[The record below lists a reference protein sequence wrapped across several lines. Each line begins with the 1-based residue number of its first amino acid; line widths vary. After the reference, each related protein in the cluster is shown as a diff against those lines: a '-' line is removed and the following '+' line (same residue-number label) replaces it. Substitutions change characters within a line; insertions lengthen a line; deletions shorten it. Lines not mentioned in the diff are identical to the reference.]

1 MPPEKIRSACPVFC
15 GNKVLDIFQKNSTI
29 QLLNGIQKSGVN
41 APETLKQINK
51 EATHG
56 ETRYTLAGRAGNR

>member
-15 GNKVLDIFQKNSTI
+15 GNKVLDIFQNNSTI
-29 QLLNGIQKSGVN
+29 QLLNGIQKSCVN

-51 EATHG
+51 EETHG
-56 ETRYTLAGRAGNR
+56 ETRYTLPGQARNR